1 MSRVVLV
8 ALLLAPTVAS
18 AQDMPLFT
26 FTKPGEGWVKA
37 DGKKPDAGFA
47 EERGESLKG
56 GQKNSHLVIGGERY
70 AITYFNSIPL
80 MEPKKPDGKLDLSD
94 IPHPQSERIAAA
106 VRTADKETVY
116 VGFSHETAV
125 WAFTPDE
132 AGKLTNGAPY
142 APLRVRK
149 GYDNSK
155 AVFDKQK
162 ANPPLTAVT
171 ALSLDSAGRLY
182 AATEQD
188 LQVFDPTGRLSGVLT
203 LPEKGKVESIAWEG
217 KEKDTLAVW
226 VGEQKWTRK
235 MNPSGR

>member
-1 MSRVVLV
+1 MSRVALV
-8 ALLLAPTVAS
+8 ALLLAPAVAS

-56 GQKNSHLVIGGERY
+56 RQKNSHLVIGGEQY

-94 IPHPQSERIAAA
+94 IPHPQSKRVAAA
-106 VRTADKETVY
+106 VRTADKGTVY
-116 VGFSHETAV
+116 VGFTGENAV
-125 WAFTPDE
+125 WAFSPDKDN
-132 AGKLTNGAPY
+132 KLVNGAPY

-149 GYDNSK
+149 AYDNSK
-155 AVFDKQK
+155 QARDNLKTD
-162 ANPPLTAVT
+162 PPRLAVT

-203 LPEKGKVESIAWEG
+203 LPEKGKVESIVWEG
-217 KEKDTLAVW
+217 KDKDTLAVW

>member
-1 MSRVVLV
+1 MSRVALV
-8 ALLLAPTVAS
+8 ALLLTPAVAS
-18 AQDMPLFT
+18 SQDMPLFT

-37 DGKKPDAGFA
+37 KDNKPEGNDDENPGPLLH
-47 EERGESLKG
+47 ESQRKIMTVTLGIGTDRYTVEYDVGVYKEDKLSGLYQKHPRGTVKA
-56 GQKNSHLVIGGERY
+56 Y
-70 AITYFNSIPL
+70 T
-80 MEPKKPDGKLDLSD
+80 
-94 IPHPQSERIAAA
+94 
-106 VRTADKETVY
+106 RTADKGTVY
-116 VGFSHETAV
+116 VGFSQDTAV
-125 WAFTPDE
+125 WAFTPNKDN
-132 AGKLTNGAPY
+132 KLVNGAPY

-149 GYDNSK
+149 AYDNSK
-155 AVFDKQK
+155 QARDKQK
-162 ANPPLTAVT
+162 ANPPLTTVT

-203 LPEKGKVESIAWEG
+203 LPDKGKVESMAWEG

>member
-1 MSRVVLV
+1 MSRF
-8 ALLLAPTVAS
+8 ALFIVLLAPTVAS

-37 DGKKPDAGFA
+37 DGKKPSIDHTEKAQGNAKAREYPEVCGSKFTLYLRNRSSILKSVPSNKFE
-47 EERGESLKG
+47 EERHWPDD
-56 GQKNSHLVIGGERY
+56 NSHPSALV
-70 AITYFNSIPL
+70 AT
-80 MEPKKPDGKLDLSD
+80 PDGG
-94 IPHPQSERIAAA
+94 
-106 VRTADKETVY
+106 TVY
-116 VGFSHETAV
+116 VGFSSEAAV

-149 GYDNSK
+149 AYDNSK
-155 AVFDKQK
+155 DARIKLNTD
-162 ANPPLTAVT
+162 PPRLAVT

-203 LPEKGKVESIAWEG
+203 LPEKGKVETMAWEG